1 MRTQLQ
7 QAAARA
13 NGARARG
20 AVTREGKRRSSMNA
34 LRHGLLAKT
43 TVLQNESRRGFQ
55 TMLREHIECLEP
67 RDAIERSAVEE
78 MCSAAWR
85 MRRLWAM
92 ECKALDLELESQ
104 SASDEMEC
112 LVNAFDSLA
121 RNRPHYLLFHRYE
134 TRLHNII
141 QRSLARIQARRRTGI
156 PNEPGHV
163 DEKPGS

>member
-1 MRTQLQ
+1 MRTPLQ

-13 NGARARG
+13 NGTRARG
-20 AVTREGKRRSSMNA
+20 AVSPEGKRRSSMNA
-34 LRHGLLAKT
+34 LRHGLLAKA

-67 RDAIERSAVEE
+67 RDALERSAIEE

-92 ECKALDLELESQ
+92 ERKALDLELESQ
-104 SASDEMEC
+104 SSSDEMEC
-112 LVNAFDSLA
+112 LVNAFDSMA

-141 QRSLARIQARRRTGI
+141 QRSLARIQARRRAGI

-163 DEKPGS
+163 DENRGS